1 VVDAGRRTDKKG
13 DPWSQKP
20 VALTVVDRNASA
32 CLLGFVIQR
41 ELAAFM
47 FVISG
52 KDNAADQAIV
62 RQFRERC
69 QQAGWDAAHA
79 AHQVLA
85 PGVYL
90 MCNPMHDNI
99 GDNVIKGLEQLGDHL
114 AAAFFNQV
122 CLPV

>member
-1 VVDAGRRTDKKG
+1 VNG

-32 CLLGFVIQR
+32 CLLGFIIQG

-47 FVISG
+47 FIIGG

-62 RQFRERC
+62 QQFRERC
-69 QQAGWDAAHA
+69 QEAGWDAVHA
-79 AHQVLA
+79 AHQVPA

-90 MCNPMHDNI
+90 MCNPMHENI
-99 GDNVIKGLEQLGDHL
+99 KDNVVKRLEQLGDHL
-114 AAAFFNQV
+114 AAAFFNQA